1 PELARIELSGA
12 PFSVAIPRGQ
22 ATRPAGT
29 PGESNEFGNLAHDP
43 SVVDISWARRADGPS
58 GREPGE
64 ELSMIARQ
72 LATIPE
78 GLEQLTAPRVVR
90 DDARPARSHVAVR
103 YRYAS
108 NPELVNDRVIGIV
121 DDLFVRVDVI
131 AWAALPR
138 AFDGLASRILRSF
151 EPSPRR

>member
-1 PELARIELSGA
+1 NLVNAFNPHVDVAAHVGGGLMGALLLMSLAASGSLAPQGRGSASAGTSLRVGVALLATAFLAGAVQAIAAGRPWQLNRVPELARIELSGA

-64 ELSMIARQ
+64 ELSMI
-72 LATIPE
+72 
-78 GLEQLTAPRVVR
+78 
-90 DDARPARSHVAVR
+90 
-103 YRYAS
+103 
-108 NPELVNDRVIGIV
+108 
-121 DDLFVRVDVI
+121 
-131 AWAALPR
+131 
-138 AFDGLASRILRSF
+138 
-151 EPSPRR
+151 